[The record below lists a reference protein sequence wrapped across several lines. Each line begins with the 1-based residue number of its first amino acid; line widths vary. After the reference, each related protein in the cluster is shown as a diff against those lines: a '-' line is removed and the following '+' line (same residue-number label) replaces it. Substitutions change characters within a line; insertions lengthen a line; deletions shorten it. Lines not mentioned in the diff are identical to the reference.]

1 MRRTFS
7 FICILVLMIT
17 LCACEKKQEI
27 TGVWRTY
34 DIGVHIDSPEIP
46 EYLTFV
52 FNSDGTG
59 SGPVGDFA
67 RLDYPTFTYKVEDG
81 IIYAHTDDD
90 IGIEMKYTL
99 DDDTMTLEYSGYER
113 TLHRVSE

>member
-1 MRRTFS
+1 MKR
-7 FICILVLMIT
+7 ILCILLLILFTVAFCGCDENNT
-17 LCACEKKQEI
+17 VV
-27 TGVWRTY
+27 GVWRTY
-34 DIGVHIDSPEIP
+34 DIGVNIDSPEIP

-90 IGIEMKYTL
+90 LDIEMKYTL
-99 DDDTMTLEYSGYER
+99 DNDTMTLEYSGYER